1 MNTEELDNIKERIQV
16 KKEQLSREQLEIP
29 EDKELV
35 KETIEE
41 RMEGSLKELPPGM
54 EEIGPG
60 MEKKIPSPD
69 DLYIGEKISPDEIM
83 EEAQIKLSELIT
95 IALEESIPQAVTT
108 ALKTGNAFLIDK
120 LRDSLVDRYYEKLK
134 EKNLI

>member
-1 MNTEELDNIKERIQV
+1 MSTEELDNIKERIQV
-16 KKEQLSREQLEIP
+16 KKEQLSRGQLEIP

-35 KETIEE
+35 KESIEE

>member
-1 MNTEELDNIKERIQV
+1 MNAEELDNIKERVQV
-16 KKEQLSREQLEIP
+16 KKEQLSREKLEIP

-41 RMEGSLKELPPGM
+41 RMEEFLKELPPGM
-54 EEIGPG
+54 EEIGPE
-60 MEKKIPSPD
+60 MEKKFPLPA
-69 DLYIGEKISPDEIM
+69 DLYIEEKIPPDEIM
-83 EEAQIKLSELIT
+83 EEAYIKLSELIT
-95 IALEESIPQAVTT
+95 IALEEGIPRAVNT

-120 LRDSLVDRYYEKLK
+120 LRDSLVDRYYDKLK